1 MAEKLI
7 TPEAML
13 SYPALFEPKPTPSG
27 ELKYGCALVFQ
38 EGADL
43 SALKK
48 AALAALEE
56 RWGAKAKEM
65 LQKKQLKW
73 PFRDGAERD
82 AQGYGPGTTFIN
94 VSSKQ
99 QPGVVDRYA
108 GPDGRPRPITDPRRS
123 TRAASCARACGRS
136 PTTPTAPRASRS
148 GCRTCRS
155 CATASASTGACGP
168 RTSSRR
174 SSVVLPTST
183 TCSPEAGCGSRAGR
197 AASGDRLPPSG
208 RRDPLGRRSQARRP
222 LGLRPAPEHRPVV
235 RLLGDRRW
243 RRPDLASRRSTA
255 AASWSSMWPP
265 AIRSSRT
272 TPWRSSA

>member
-27 ELKYGCALVFQ
+27 DLKYGCALVFQ

-82 AQGYGPGTTFIN
+82 AQGYGPDTTFIN

-108 GPDGRPRPITDPRRS
+108 GTDGRPRPITDPS
-123 TRAASCARACGRS
+123 EVYPGCFV
-136 PTTPTAPRASRS
+136 RAS
-148 GCRTCRS
+148 
-155 CATASASTGACGP
+155 
-168 RTSSRR
+168 
-174 SSVVLPTST
+174 
-183 TCSPEAGCGSRAGR
+183 
-197 AASGDRLPPSG
+197 
-208 RRDPLGRRSQARRP
+208 
-222 LGLRPAPEHRPVV
+222 LRPFTYNTNGSKGVSFGLQNLQKLRDGERIDGRMRPEEEFEAVERGAADLDD
-235 RLLGDRRW
+235 LL
-243 RRPDLASRRSTA
+243 A
-255 AASWSSMWPP
+255 
-265 AIRSSRT
+265 
-272 TPWRSSA
+272 

>member
-1 MAEKLI
+1 VEVQMAEKLI

-27 ELKYGCALVFQ
+27 DLKYGCALVFQ

-56 RWGAKAKEM
+56 HWGAKAKEM

-108 GPDGRPRPITDPRRS
+108 GTDGRPRPITDPS
-123 TRAASCARACGRS
+123 EVYPGCFV
-136 PTTPTAPRASRS
+136 RAS
-148 GCRTCRS
+148 
-155 CATASASTGACGP
+155 
-168 RTSSRR
+168 
-174 SSVVLPTST
+174 
-183 TCSPEAGCGSRAGR
+183 
-197 AASGDRLPPSG
+197 
-208 RRDPLGRRSQARRP
+208 
-222 LGLRPAPEHRPVV
+222 LRPFTYDTNGSKGVSFGLQNLQKLRDGERIDGRMRPEDEFEAVERGAADLDD
-235 RLLGDRRW
+235 LL
-243 RRPDLASRRSTA
+243 A
-255 AASWSSMWPP
+255 
-265 AIRSSRT
+265 
-272 TPWRSSA
+272 